1 MVLLLTSASGFPL
14 APWRRVALAATV
26 WLAVQ
31 AHTPAI
37 FVAIAVFGYL
47 LWDAV
52 RRDQPGW
59 IATLRAGLVI
69 SLVVLALQLP
79 FLWSQGLSSDGDSAP
94 GMLAGGVERLV
105 SDPGS
110 VAFGKS
116 AEFLVEGTERLF
128 VSPARVP
135 WLGLWMVIGVG
146 LTTFLWRRA
155 ADVLTVSVLPVGL
168 VWLGYGFMGIEAQ
181 PYWLLALATPLALA
195 MLGGLVRVTPSR
207 LGATL
212 VVGLLVTSVVI
223 QPARWREFDR
233 LFKAP
238 QYGAIVA
245 TLRGIVA
252 DGRAIS
258 TVRGD
263 DDRASAV
270 NPELLFMLLGGTL
283 SDDGVALSVT
293 RAGDLVAG
301 ES

>member
-1 MVLLLTSASGFPL
+1 MMRTMVLASL
-14 APWRRVALAATV
+14 
-26 WLAVQ
+26 
-31 AHTPAI
+31 
-37 FVAIAVFGYL
+37 
-47 LWDAV
+47 
-52 RRDQPGW
+52 
-59 IATLRAGLVI
+59 
-69 SLVVLALQLP
+69 
-79 FLWSQGLSSDGDSAP
+79 
-94 GMLAGGVERLV
+94 
-105 SDPGS
+105 
-110 VAFGKS
+110 
-116 AEFLVEGTERLF
+116 
-128 VSPARVP
+128 
-135 WLGLWMVIGVG
+135 
-146 LTTFLWRRA
+146 
-155 ADVLTVSVLPVGL
+155 SVLPVGL
-168 VWLGYGFMGIEAQ
+168 AVLGYGLVDTAAD

-283 SDDGVALSVT
+283 SDDGVALNVT